1 MDVFN
6 FDSELNAFLIR
17 SVTKAYNHKA
27 LDQLDRLGVSL
38 EMAEMISNLPLRDA
52 EKLSLSRGCIGDAK
66 IMEDIV
72 QLKLR
77 NMQHEDSRDK
87 LYDKLIQMGASHAMM
102 YDLSGMDVSEFRAR
116 RKKIGLPKASAGRPS
131 ALSDS
136 ESTAVQNAW
145 HRYKDEEDDLVRL
158 VYVGCETKIP
168 LSRIWQFLKAPDDYS
183 VPSVIEKKL
192 KLVSTL

>member
-17 SVTKAYNHKA
+17 SVTKAYNYKA

-131 ALSDS
+131 ALNDS
-136 ESTAVQNAW
+136 ESTSVQNAW

-168 LSRIWQFLKAPDDYS
+168 LSRIWQFLKTPDDYS